1 MIRLLLTLIAFHL
14 LLSSAGAQTLNPNW
28 KQQLNTALQDFMA
41 CQGSSADK
49 SDCLKYQGEAL
60 KLVYKV
66 NDFYA
71 EKNGRYMT
79 SSEIAKF
86 LKESNTWSALG
97 PVYEQ
102 STLKQAQDHA
112 NSKKAVVA
120 VYQNA
125 AGIGHVV
132 VITPGSLQPSGS
144 WGLNVPTVAS
154 FFTPEPERSFVDK
167 GLSFAFTKN
176 LMKDVTIYV
185 RN

>member
-1 MIRLLLTLIAFHL
+1 MIRLVLTLIAFHL
-14 LLSSAGAQTLNPNW
+14 LFTSAEGQSLNPNW
-28 KQQLNTALQDFMA
+28 KQELATVLQDFMS
-41 CQGSSADK
+41 CQNSSSDK
-49 SDCLKYQGEAL
+49 SSCIKYQGEAL
-60 KLVYKV
+60 KVVYKV

-71 EKNGRYMT
+71 TKSGRYMT
-79 SSEIAKF
+79 ATEIAKF
-86 LKESNTWSALG
+86 LKESTAWKALG

-102 STLKQAQDHA
+102 STLAQAQEHA
-112 NSKKAVVA
+112 NNKKAVVA

-132 VITPGSLQPSGS
+132 LVMPGTLQPSGS
-144 WGLNVPTVAS
+144 WGLSVPNVAS
-154 FFTPEPERSFVDK
+154 FFGPQPERSFIDK

>member
-14 LLSSAGAQTLNPNW
+14 LLSSASAQTLNANW
-28 KQQLNTALQDFMA
+28 KQGLTNALQNFMD
-41 CQGSSADK
+41 CQKGSADK
-49 SDCLKYQGEAL
+49 AACAKYQGEAL
-60 KLVYKV
+60 KLVYNV

-71 EKNGRYMT
+71 DKSGRYMT
-79 SSEIAKF
+79 PTEIAKF
-86 LKESNTWSALG
+86 LKESSTWTALG

-112 NSKKAVVA
+112 NNKKAVVA

-132 VITPGSLQPSGS
+132 LITPGTLQPSGS
-144 WGLNVPTVAS
+144 WGLNVPNVAS
-154 FFTPEPERSFVDK
+154 FFIPQPDRSFVDK